1 LRGAHKQPTI
11 SKLVA
16 AVQMHKLSPGS
27 LYRLRNLATTG
38 PRFYQIS
45 VYMRRLETL
54 KLVVATGRANT
65 AKDSVEYEVTAAGRL
80 ELIERY
86 GVSWS
91 DPVEDEG

>member
-1 LRGAHKQPTI
+1 
-11 SKLVA
+11 
-16 AVQMHKLSPGS
+16 MHKLAPNS

-54 KLVVATGRANT
+54 GLVVTTGRAIP
-65 AKDSVEYEVTAAGRL
+65 AEDSVEYEITPAGHQ

-86 GVSWS
+86 GASWS
-91 DPVEDEG
+91 EPAGDEG